1 MHACVQ
7 ESIRCQRSSIVV
19 TPSRIYDD
27 APMNKEPTCKFDTM
41 RQQSKRNTRQQ
52 SKRNRFLDSS
62 LVEEKKDE
70 QYDKDPSSP
79 LNEQD
84 KGSQTISV
92 VGSRSTINETAKH
105 PKHNFL
111 VAFIQLILHAA
122 LLVLFFGLAAAV
134 CLHKINDDYLYPQLK
149 LMRWI
154 ADGRD
159 FDELTYYH
167 RICDGSDVTAT
178 SVNDLIISTNATNQ
192 EATRH
197 MLKHG
202 ASLYQNLLTP
212 ETASEL
218 REFIDKENKRQKGWF
233 VIENEN
239 RYSWGIDMNMHPA
252 FQTYW
257 KELASNEQLVKA
269 LQSTIGPDPAVI
281 EFTAITSSYG
291 ALDQHDHQDVVPPGS
306 AAKFARSFIPSYS
319 LFM

>member
-1 MHACVQ
+1 MHLLLITVDDGACKN
-7 ESIRCQRSSIVV
+7 
-19 TPSRIYDD
+19 TT
-27 APMNKEPTCKFDTM
+27 KEPGCNIDMM
-41 RQQSKRNTRQQ
+41 RQEKHRDRLLN
-52 SKRNRFLDSS
+52 SS
-62 LVEEKKDE
+62 LVEEKKEE
-70 QYDKDPSSP
+70 QYDKDSSASETQNIRP
-79 LNEQD
+79 RQVASEAR
-84 KGSQTISV
+84 
-92 VGSRSTINETAKH
+92 RSTMNDTSEQPAGSL
-105 PKHNFL
+105 L
-111 VAFIQLILHAA
+111 VVFIQFVVHAI
-122 LLVLFFGLAAAV
+122 LLVIFIAFAAAV
-134 CLHKINDDYLYPQLK
+134 CLHKINDDYLYPQLQ
-149 LMRWI
+149 LMKWI
-154 ADGRD
+154 MAGRD

-178 SVNDLIISTNATNQ
+178 SVNDLIIPPNATTD

-202 ASLYQNLLTP
+202 VSVYPNLLTP

-257 KELASNEQLVKA
+257 KELASNEQFAKA
-269 LQSTIGPDPAVI
+269 LQSTVGPDPAII

-291 ALDQHDHQDVVPPGS
+291 AVDQHDHQDVVPPGS
-306 AAKFARSFIPSYS
+306 SAKFARSFVPSYT